1 MSDSNAERSVRE
13 GTHRG
18 HKSYAFD
25 EDHDSSIPALWW
37 FQESLDGDVL
47 FLVFYSLACRWS
59 QCLGCNLPAAM
70 SGHHVDYRQLMRQ
83 VDHVCGLEAI
93 LKRRATVA
101 KVILSNNGSV
111 LDEAT
116 FSTTA
121 LVYLLAKLNMTFP
134 AMRVVSIETRAEY
147 VDLVELEVLQRVLRE
162 GEVATDLEIAIG
174 VEAFDDKIRNAV
186 FRKGLPRDGIDT
198 LVRRIAP
205 FGYMLKCYFMLKP
218 VPNMTDADA
227 VADIHRGIDYLSALA
242 GGHGVRINMHLNP
255 TYVARGTML
264 EEHFTRGEYRPP
276 SLVDLAKAAR
286 RGRDKDIS
294 LYLGLNDEGMAVEGG
309 SFLKEGDEDLVAAL
323 EHFNRTGDYDILDAV
338 AES

>member
-1 MSDSNAERSVRE
+1 LSRIDPVKEGEKVSDSNAERSVRE

-47 FLVFYSLACRWS
+47 FLVFYSLACLVS
-59 QCLGCNLPAAM
+59 VPGSNLPAAM

-83 VDHVCGLEAI
+83 VDYACGLEAI
-93 LKRRATVA
+93 LTRRATIA

-111 LDEAT
+111 LDEDT

-134 AMRVVSIETRAEY
+134 AMKVVSIETRAEY

-174 VEAFDDKIRNAV
+174 VEAFDDKIRNEV

-198 LVRRIAP
+198 LVRRVAP
-205 FGYMLKCYFMLKP
+205 FGYMLKC
-218 VPNMTDADA
+218 
-227 VADIHRGIDYLSALA
+227 
-242 GGHGVRINMHLNP
+242 
-255 TYVARGTML
+255 
-264 EEHFTRGEYRPP
+264 
-276 SLVDLAKAAR
+276 
-286 RGRDKDIS
+286 
-294 LYLGLNDEGMAVEGG
+294 
-309 SFLKEGDEDLVAAL
+309 
-323 EHFNRTGDYDILDAV
+323 
-338 AES
+338 